1 MKKCEPQL
9 PIHIRNILV
18 YRFYFRKQPFFR
30 NPRYIYVP
38 LNRSTLPITNHEDPL
53 KKMNNLAKSESLL
66 VSRKE
71 EMIAI
76 GQLVLVLLIAPVMIA
91 VSWYA

>member
-1 MKKCEPQL
+1 
-9 PIHIRNILV
+9 
-18 YRFYFRKQPFFR
+18 
-30 NPRYIYVP
+30 
-38 LNRSTLPITNHEDPL
+38 
-53 KKMNNLAKSESLL
+53 MNNLAKSESLL